1 MVKDILNE
9 CRLRLLQVFPERQL
23 YLRSG
28 GEVHYHVFSTR
39 FQVAATGVLIA
50 VTVWC
55 MITMFNLLWGHNP
68 LRAPAKEASLVE
80 AKYKRLLED
89 SRAKETNARLM
100 LSQQRE
106 EFDSTTRQFE
116 EKHAAISMFLETQ
129 PADKRLVA
137 EASSSLGGSR
147 VQMAPT
153 IRDVIPRQ
161 SRSNTIKKASLDN
174 GYQTGMAFDNMDVTQ
189 NGILVAAESD
199 TLDRIE
205 KNRAILNSTQ
215 LGIDNILQQGGFGK
229 GGIYIDLTDSKSD
242 ANLANG
248 NFGSRISSIKARV
261 AEAEA
266 LDNAMKSVPLGY
278 PVDVEHYRTSPYGAR
293 RDPFTK
299 RMAHHGG
306 IDFAS
311 HRMAPILATADGIVI
326 SAGRN
331 GAYGKMVEIDHG
343 HGFTTRYGHLHKTNV
358 KRGQK
363 IKKGDTVGGMGSTGR
378 STATHLHYEVRF
390 EGRAYDPDNFLKA
403 GTYVYKN

>member
-1 MVKDILNE
+1 MVKDILEE
-9 CRLRLLQVFPERQL
+9 CRLRVLQIFPERQL

-39 FQVAATGVLIA
+39 FQVAVTGFLVA

-55 MITMFNLLWGHNP
+55 LVTMFNLLWGHNP

-100 LSQQRE
+100 LAEQRE
-106 EFDSTTRQFE
+106 EFESTTRQFE
-116 EKHAAISMFLETQ
+116 EKHAAISMILETQ
-129 PADKRLVA
+129 PTDKIIMAD
-137 EASSSLGGSR
+137 ASASLGGSR

-161 SRSNTIKKASLDN
+161 SRSNIIKKASLDK
-174 GYQTGMAFDNMDVTQ
+174 GYQTADAFNSIDMTQ
-189 NGILVAAESD
+189 NNILVSAEAD
-199 TLDRIE
+199 TLERIE
-205 KNRAILNSTQ
+205 KNRAILNSTK
-215 LGIDNILQQGGFGK
+215 LGIDTILQQGGFGT
-229 GGIYIDLTDSKSD
+229 GGVFIDL
-242 ANLANG
+242 ANKNTETHLSHG

-266 LDNAMKSVPLGY
+266 LDAAMKSVPFGR
-278 PVDVEHYRTSPYGAR
+278 PVEVEHYRTSPYGTR

-311 HRMAPILATADGIVI
+311 YRHAPILATADGVVKVV
-326 SAGRN
+326 GRN
-331 GAYGKMVEIDHG
+331 GAYGKMIEIDHG
-343 HGFTTRYGHLHKTNV
+343 HGFTTRYGHLHKTSV

-363 IKKGDTVGGMGSTGR
+363 VKKGDTIGGMGSTGR

>member
-1 MVKDILNE
+1 MVKDILDE
-9 CRLRLLQVFPERQL
+9 CRLRVLQIFPERQL

-39 FQVAATGVLIA
+39 FQVAATGALVA
-50 VTVWC
+50 VSVWC
-55 MITMFNLLWGHNP
+55 LVTMFNLLWGHNP
-68 LRAPAKEASLVE
+68 LRAPAKEAGLVE
-80 AKYKRLLED
+80 AKYQRLLED
-89 SRAKETNARLM
+89 SRAKETQARLM
-100 LSQQRE
+100 LAQQRE
-106 EFDSTTRQFE
+106 EFESSTKQFE
-116 EKHAAISMFLETQ
+116 EKHAAISMILETK
-129 PADKRLVA
+129 PEGKLLMA
-137 EASSSLGGSR
+137 EAVLPLGGSR
-147 VQMAPT
+147 LQMAPT

-161 SRSNTIKKASLDN
+161 SRSNIIKKANLDN
-174 GYQTGMAFDNMDVTQ
+174 GYQTADAFNSIDLTQ
-189 NGILVAAESD
+189 NNILVSAESD

-215 LGIDNILQQGGFGK
+215 LGIDNILQQGGFGT
-229 GGIYIDLTDSKSD
+229 GGVYIDLASKDTESH
-242 ANLANG
+242 LSHG

-266 LDNAMKSVPLGY
+266 LESAMKSVPFGV
-278 PVDVEHYRTSPYGAR
+278 PVEVEHYRTSPYGAR

-306 IDFAS
+306 VDFAS
-311 HRMAPILATADGIVI
+311 YRQAPILATADGII
-326 SAGRN
+326 KIAGRN

-343 HGFTTRYGHLHKTNV
+343 HGFTTRYGHMHKTSV

-363 IKKGDTVGGMGSTGR
+363 VKKGDKLGGMGSTGR

-390 EGRAYDPDNFLKA
+390 EGRSYDPDNFLKA